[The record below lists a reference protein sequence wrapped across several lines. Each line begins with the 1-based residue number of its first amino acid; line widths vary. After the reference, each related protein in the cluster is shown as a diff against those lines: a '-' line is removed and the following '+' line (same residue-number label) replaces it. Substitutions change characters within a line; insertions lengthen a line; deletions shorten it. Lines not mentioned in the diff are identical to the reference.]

1 VRIATLPLRLL
12 RLANLPGYC
21 FDDVLCVVWCFDML
35 FLLGHVF
42 GASGVPQLLGCS
54 AVGV

>member
-1 VRIATLPLRLL
+1 MSGTLVVALNACRD
-12 RLANLPGYC
+12 YC
-21 FDDVLCVVWCFDML
+21 SDDALCAVWCFDML
-35 FLLGHVF
+35 FLLGHAF